1 MKQAAPV
8 LIVMILHA
16 TNLCA
21 QFAQVEKKPHEYKHE
36 FRFTTEN
43 DNYIFTYHDGYYTN
57 GIFLQLSSP
66 ARPFRSF
73 ASLRMTARA
82 LKMTTEWRAGQ
93 MIFVSE
99 HFRNRIA
106 ERIDRPMSGYLFL
119 EKGYR
124 LFFPKGHMLH
134 TALRV
139 GGTGK
144 YSLAKNVQTWYH
156 SAMNLPRV
164 RGWDYALGG
173 EITVDLVGEYRYNV
187 FGIRNRKNCFELM
200 GVASADL
207 GTAFVNGSAGAIL
220 KFGNFEDPFNSSFFN
235 SRIGNTIGK
244 RIFVYTYPRML
255 YQAFNGTV
263 EGPLIGKSTPG
274 ISSKIEPWVFMQS
287 WGMHYSEGRFT
298 VAIEYTRKQK
308 EAETMRQKREKYASL
323 SVGYRF
329 GRTGEQTNRK

>member
-8 LIVMILHA
+8 LIVMIFHA
-16 TNLCA
+16 ANLCA
-21 QFAQVEKKPHEYKHE
+21 QFAQVEKKPHVYKHE
-36 FRFTTEN
+36 FRLTTEN

-57 GIFLQLSSP
+57 GIFIQLSSP
-66 ARPFRSF
+66 AK
-73 ASLRMTARA
+73 
-82 LKMTTEWRAGQ
+82 LKPPLNGLKLTTDLNAGQ

-106 ERIDRPMSGYLFL
+106 ERIDRPMSGYLFV

-134 TALRV
+134 TAIRI

-144 YSLAKNVQTWYH
+144 YSLAKNVQNWYH
-156 SAMNLPRV
+156 KAMNLPRV

-173 EITVDLVGEYRYNV
+173 EITMDVTGEYRYNV
-187 FGIRNRKNCFELM
+187 FGVKNRKNCFELM
-200 GVASADL
+200 GVANVEL
-207 GTAFVNGSAGAIL
+207 GTAFTNASAGAML

-235 SRIGNTIGK
+235 SRIGNPIGK
-244 RIFVYTYPRML
+244 RKRNAEIFVYTYPRIL

-263 EGPLIGKSTPG
+263 QGPLIGKSSPG
-274 ISSKIEPWVFMQS
+274 ISSSIEPWVFMQS

-308 EAETMRQKREKYASL
+308 EAESMRQKREKYASI

-329 GRTGEQTNRK
+329 NKMKDDR